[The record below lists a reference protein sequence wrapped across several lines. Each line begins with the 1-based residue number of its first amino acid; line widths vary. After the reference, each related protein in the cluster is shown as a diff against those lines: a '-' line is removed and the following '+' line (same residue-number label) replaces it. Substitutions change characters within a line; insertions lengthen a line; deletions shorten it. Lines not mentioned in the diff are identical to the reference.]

1 MKQLFITAAVAVAAL
16 TACQKAETTISVN
29 LTDLPENTI
38 VLIFK
43 CEGRAG
49 QSFIEDTVK
58 NGTYCKTI
66 KCDSINEKTYY
77 SAAVSVRDYFRS
89 RDIYIT
95 PGCES
100 KVVGSGVFSASWTVE
115 SSNPHQQFSNNM
127 NNARKDILIEYER
140 VMFERYD
147 TTKTKEEVDSLRQ
160 LLKEIDSQVSD
171 SQLKAYESLP
181 VDEYWLERF
190 AASTQFFNYVGS
202 EHPLH
207 SKYVE
212 LYNKKLSDA
221 DKATP
226 AGKQITMNLFGKT
239 PEVGDKFI
247 DCDLYDIDGNI
258 RHLVDYQGKWM
269 LLDFSTYGCGPCRL
283 FVPAVKYFYEKGV
296 NEKFEIVTI
305 IPDSKNMFEKL
316 MDEEKFTS
324 PFFNDRDGQS
334 GIFSLYKI
342 GGWPTFYL
350 VKPDGT
356 IADSWMGLDLRKVIN
371 LINDAG
377 GFPAPEFKTEN
388 GVTTINNPAFSDINS
403 SLLIDQI
410 EIYNDSVVLNCTYP
424 LSEAGYHIFP
434 EAGLFVNGKCISKI
448 IRCSVGF
455 EGYARAP
462 HGEVSHC
469 RLTFEPLPQGTT
481 EFDFINGDCDE
492 CFRVLGIKVKE

>member
-1 MKQLFITAAVAVAAL
+1 MKQLIITAAIAVAAL
-16 TACQKAETTISVN
+16 TACHKAETTICVN
-29 LTDLPENTI
+29 LTDLPENSI
-38 VLIFK
+38 VAIYK
-43 CEGRAG
+43 CEGRVG
-49 QSFIEDTVK
+49 RSFVEDTVK

-66 KCDSINEKTYY
+66 KCDSINEQTYY
-77 SAAVSVRDYFRS
+77 SVEVLIQNYYSS
-89 RDIYIT
+89 RDVYIT

-100 KVVGSGVFSASWTVE
+100 KVVGSGVLSANWTVE

-127 NNARKDILIEYER
+127 NNARKDILIEYDR
-140 VMFERYD
+140 VMLERYD

-160 LLKEIDSQVSD
+160 LLNEIHSRRSD

-190 AASTQFFNYVGS
+190 AASTQFFNYAGS
-202 EHPLH
+202 EHPLY

-212 LYNKKLSDA
+212 IYNKKLSDA

-239 PEVGDKFI
+239 LEVGDKFI

-258 RHLVDYQGKWM
+258 RHLADYQGKWM

-371 LINDAG
+371 LITDAG

-492 CFRVLGIKVKE
+492 CFRIMGVKVKE